1 MDNQSIK
8 GNIRAKRK
16 EVGISQETMAE
27 RLCIA
32 NSTYWEIESGSTVL
46 LNQSIERIAGILG
59 CSVAELV
66 CGREI
71 NETGELLREEQE
83 GYRTREADRKA
94 EFESRLKSMEE
105 EKDRRIAE
113 MSREVETKNEMIE
126 LLKRNLEDKEIIIRM
141 KDKELSNLRD
151 KAETI

>member
-8 GNIRAKRK
+8 ENIRSKRK

-66 CGREI
+66 CGNNV
-71 NETGELLREEQE
+71 NETGGLLQDEQE
-83 GYRTREADRKA
+83 DYRTREMDRKA
-94 EFESRLKSMEE
+94 EFERRIKSIEE
-105 EKDRRIAE
+105 EKDKTIAE
-113 MSREVETKNEMIE
+113 MAREIKTKNEMID
-126 LLKRNLEDKEIIIRM
+126 LLKRNLEDKEVIIRM
-141 KDKELSNLRD
+141 KDKELSNLRNE
-151 KAETI
+151 AETN